1 MSNKK
6 KHIDECGCE
15 HHPHGNN
22 PSHHINGKCP
32 TDFVF
37 DNLIETL
44 KKEFEKD
51 FEEK

>member
-6 KHIDECGCE
+6 KHVDDCGCE
-15 HHPHGNN
+15 HHPHGKNH
-22 PSHHINGKCP
+22 SHHINGKCP
-32 TDFVF
+32 TDLVF

-51 FEEK
+51 FEDK